1 MSSKNSTDVYGA
13 QGRLSALYFD
23 PAVLHMVDDPN
34 HPLYDER
41 IYLPLDE
48 AMVLNIMDQ
57 GVIEPIEIWKDP
69 ETGKVCVVNGRQR
82 VRHTIEAN
90 KRLAAKGEPEL
101 KIPAIPRK
109 GSAVR
114 MAQAMVSANEIRR
127 PDTPSAKAVKMAALM
142 ERGHDSK
149 DLALLFGCSEQTVRD
164 TLKLLDLTREV
175 REALEANLITN
186 QHAKALGKMDPE
198 NQKELVDKLVNVDPA
213 LSPRERSKL
222 QREILFGPS
231 KPKPKP
237 EPEEVEVKPKIRSRE
252 EILDKLAYTDGE
264 YADALEWVLYFDED
278 GK

>member
-23 PAVLHMVDDPN
+23 PSTLYMVDDPN

-41 IYLPLDE
+41 IFLPLDE

-90 KRLAAKGEPEL
+90 KRLAAKGQPEL
-101 KIPAIPRK
+101 RVPAIPRK
-109 GSAVR
+109 GSAIR

-127 PDTPSAKAVKMAALM
+127 PDTPAAKAVKMAALM
-142 ERGHDSK
+142 ERGHDTK
-149 DLALLFGCSEQTVRD
+149 DLAMLFGCSEQTVRD

-175 REALEANLITN
+175 REALESNKITA
-186 QHAKALGKMDPE
+186 QHAKFLGKLEPVA
-198 NQKELVDKLVNVDPA
+198 QKELVAKLLDVDPSLPA
-213 LSPRERSKL
+213 REISKQ
-222 QREILFGPS
+222 QREILHGPAKE
-231 KPKPKP
+231 KPP
-237 EPEEVEVKPKIRSRE
+237 VKPSIRTRD
-252 EILDKLAYTDGE
+252 EILDRLATAEGE
-264 YADALEWVLYFDED
+264 FADALEWVLYIDENTI
-278 GK
+278 